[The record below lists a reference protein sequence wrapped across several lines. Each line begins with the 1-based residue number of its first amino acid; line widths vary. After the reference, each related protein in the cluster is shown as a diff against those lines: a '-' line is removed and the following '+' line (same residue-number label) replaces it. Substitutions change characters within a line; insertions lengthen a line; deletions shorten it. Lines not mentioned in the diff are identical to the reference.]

1 MARDSTTLNQIRD
14 LFYAES
20 IVYSEVLQYP
30 SWTPES
36 IASTKTLMRG
46 TVSKTLSRL
55 RDEYPER
62 RFTTESYHLIT
73 DRLQAIILVV
83 ITRIENDLT
92 QAPPPFTFT

>member
-1 MARDSTTLNQIRD
+1 MARDSTALNQIRE
-14 LFYAES
+14 LLTGES
-20 IVYSEVLQYP
+20 IVYSEVLQRA

-36 IASTKTLMRG
+36 IANTKTLMRG

-55 RDEYPER
+55 RDEEPTR
-62 RFTTESYHLIT
+62 RYTTESYHLIT

-92 QAPPPFTFT
+92 QAPPPSTFT